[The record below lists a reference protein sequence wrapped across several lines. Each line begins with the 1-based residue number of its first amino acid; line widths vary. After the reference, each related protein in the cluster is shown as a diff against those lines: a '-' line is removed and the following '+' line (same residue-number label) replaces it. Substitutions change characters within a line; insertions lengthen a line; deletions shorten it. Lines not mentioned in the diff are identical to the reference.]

1 MDYYPYE
8 ILEDSPMT
16 HPAIAEAA
24 RNLICGEGLY
34 DYDATDLER
43 ATSIITAAVERVCGE
58 RDADLRDAAK
68 LIERLCYRLRR
79 MPTSDKN
86 QAMAAIQLL
95 EQSTQWLGVKGLQ
108 GSPLREVEDDR

>member
-43 ATSIITAAVERVCGE
+43 ATSIITAAVERVL
-58 RDADLRDAAK
+58 ADGN
-68 LIERLCYRLRR
+68 
-79 MPTSDKN
+79 T
-86 QAMAAIQLL
+86 
-95 EQSTQWLGVKGLQ
+95 GVVYGLQ
-108 GSPLREVEDDR
+108 RAKWIYREKHSGGCSMPSLGDECDCFLCRVDRECIALQKGTP